1 LYGYDRE
8 ESAEWRNKFLVEVK
22 CLGRRSRGM
31 NWLRGFLLLEMRVR
45 LEELRTEDGFSQLR
59 M

>member
-1 LYGYDRE
+1 
-8 ESAEWRNKFLVEVK
+8 
-22 CLGRRSRGM
+22 M

-45 LEELRTEDGFSQLR
+45 LEELRTEGGFSQLR